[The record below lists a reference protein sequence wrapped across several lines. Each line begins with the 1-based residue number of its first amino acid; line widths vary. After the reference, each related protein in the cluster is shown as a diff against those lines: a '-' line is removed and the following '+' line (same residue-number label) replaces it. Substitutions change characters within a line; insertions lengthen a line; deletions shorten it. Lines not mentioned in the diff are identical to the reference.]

1 LTTAARHL
9 ACHAPTDEDR
19 AGFANRL
26 GELLEGAIG
35 PSARRLV
42 HAVPVRTELLKP

>member
-1 LTTAARHL
+1 M
-9 ACHAPTDEDR
+9 ACHPPTDEDR

-35 PSARRLV
+35 PSARQLV
-42 HAVPVRTELLKP
+42 HAVLVRTELLNP